1 MVPYTTDLNLTWLR
15 SKQKSTD
22 SYGTGKN
29 QKFLSANCRMEKNY
43 VIKEDLHGF
52 NGTVS
57 AQHFLM
63 RDLDLD
69 M

>member
-1 MVPYTTDLNLTWLR
+1 
-15 SKQKSTD
+15 
-22 SYGTGKN
+22 
-29 QKFLSANCRMEKNY
+29 MEKNY